1 MIVVFCDG
9 RARLSVQNSDDDDDA
24 TKGLRSRRPEERKD
38 PNERERERETFSE
51 RERFERMRNHS
62 FIQRTGYLQHRLKRR
77 GVRLLFHQ
85 TRERVRG
92 QTRGRSVRRHLGGLL
107 ETAVVRAREL

>member
-1 MIVVFCDG
+1 MIVFCGG

-24 TKGLRSRRPEERKD
+24 TKGLRSRRPEERKIQTRG
-38 PNERERERETFSE
+38 RERRFL

-85 TRERVRG
+85 THERVRG